1 MSASTQTTNIEFFSF
16 IAAQVFKLLSRKD
29 LFINKK
35 DNRNC

>member
-1 MSASTQTTNIEFFSF
+1 MSASTQITNIEFFSF
-16 IAAQVFKLLSRKD
+16 IDAQVFKLLSRKD